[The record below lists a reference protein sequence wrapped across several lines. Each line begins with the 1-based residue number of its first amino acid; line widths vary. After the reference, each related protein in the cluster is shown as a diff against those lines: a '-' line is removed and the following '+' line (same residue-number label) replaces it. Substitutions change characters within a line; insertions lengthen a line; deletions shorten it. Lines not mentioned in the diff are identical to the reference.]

1 MNTIRFC
8 IITCTYNAEN
18 VIRRTLDSVAN
29 QTWKGIHHI
38 IIDGASTDNTIA
50 VAEQFRHNSKCGVEY
65 SITSERDKG
74 LYDAMNKG
82 LQKAQPDYV
91 LFLNAG
97 DTLHSV
103 DTLKDIAEQVQTKD
117 ELPAVIYGDTN
128 IVDATNRYVGKREH
142 DPPEV
147 LTWKSF
153 QNGMMVCHQAF
164 YVRTDIARKIS
175 FDLKYELS
183 SDVDWCI
190 KVMKEADKRHLEL
203 YNMHAVVC
211 DFLAGGMSIKNHRKS
226 LQERFSIMVKHY
238 GLIITIFKHIQFIIN
253 KKANRE

>member
-1 MNTIRFC
+1 MLQ
-8 IITCTYNAEN
+8 
-18 VIRRTLDSVAN
+18 RTLDSVAN
-29 QTWKGIHHI
+29 QTWQSIYHI
-38 IIDGASTDNTIA
+38 LIDGASTDKTMSMIEE
-50 VAEQFRHNSKCGVEY
+50 AEQKNQGRVEY
-65 SITSERDKG
+65 SVVSERDDG

-97 DTLHSV
+97 DTFHSI
-103 DTLKDIAEQVQTKD
+103 DTLKNIAEQVQHKE

-142 DPPEV
+142 DPPET

-153 QNGMMVCHQAF
+153 KEGMLVCHQAF
-164 YVRTDIARKIS
+164 YVRTDIARRIP
-175 FDLKYELS
+175 FNQKYKLS

-190 KVMKEADKRHLEL
+190 RVMKEADKRHLEL
-203 YNMHAVVC
+203 YNTHAVVC
-211 DFLAGGMSIKNHRKS
+211 DFLAGGMSIKNRRQS

-238 GLIITIFKHIQFIIN
+238 GLIITIIKHIQFILN
-253 KKANRE
+253 KL

>member
-29 QTWKGIHHI
+29 QTWKGIRHI

-50 VAEQFRHNSKCGVEY
+50 VAEQFRQNSKGGVEY
-65 SITSERDKG
+65 SITSERDNG

-103 DTLKDIAEQVQTKD
+103 DTLKNIAEQVQTKE

-153 QNGMMVCHQAF
+153 QDGMLVCHQAF

-175 FDLKYELS
+175 FNLKYRLS

-190 KVMKEADKRHLEL
+190 RVMKEADKRHLEL
-203 YNMHAVVC
+203 YNMHEVLC
-211 DFLAGGMSIKNHRKS
+211 DFLAGGMSIKNHRQS
-226 LQERFSIMVKHY
+226 LQERFRIMARHY
-238 GLIITIFKHIQFIIN
+238 GFVVTIIKHIQFVLN
-253 KKANRE
+253 KKVSRE